1 MNATLWLIFDADA
14 LGQNCAM
21 YRREEDAFLAF
32 DPDSDTQTVWE
43 IAPDVPRRDITEDFR
58 SDHARNAA
66 YFATPERR
74 PDRSASRAD
83 RQYQAMKE
91 GV

>member
-32 DPDSDTQTVWE
+32 DPDSDCQTVWE
-43 IAPDVPRRDITEDFR
+43 IAPDVPRNDITEDFR

-66 YFATPERR
+66 FAY
-74 PDRSASRAD
+74 AD
-83 RQYQAMKE
+83 RRELMRQSGAF
-91 GV
+91 GRG